1 MLIDDTRTDERFQR
15 HRAALSSP
23 GIGSFIGVPV
33 VLSSG
38 EIYGTL
44 CAIDPHAQHLTS
56 GQADMLLVLGRII
69 ATQIERDRELAL
81 RTQAQAEQERLYAM
95 AQESVREREALLAIA
110 SHELKNPLTS
120 LLGYAELMQ
129 RWM

>member
-1 MLIDDTRTDERFQR
+1 M
-15 HRAALSSP
+15 
-23 GIGSFIGVPV
+23 
-33 VLSSG
+33 LSSG